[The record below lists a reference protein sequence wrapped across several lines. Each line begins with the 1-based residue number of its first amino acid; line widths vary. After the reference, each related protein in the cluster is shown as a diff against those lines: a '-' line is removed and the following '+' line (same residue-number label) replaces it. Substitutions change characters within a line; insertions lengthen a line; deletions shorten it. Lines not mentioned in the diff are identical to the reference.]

1 MVLSIHFPEGGQG
14 SDASDPLSLPKRLDT
29 FAAVIISA
37 ASQSRQPCES
47 QCESLIELFK
57 KHTHSSYD
65 DDDDDDDDEEDDDD
79 DDDDD
84 DDGGGG
90 DDMYMIGIYV
100 YNILYALACTCAYLH
115 LYVYLYV

>member
-57 KHTHSSYD
+57 EHTHSSY
-65 DDDDDDDDEEDDDD
+65 DDDDEEDDDD